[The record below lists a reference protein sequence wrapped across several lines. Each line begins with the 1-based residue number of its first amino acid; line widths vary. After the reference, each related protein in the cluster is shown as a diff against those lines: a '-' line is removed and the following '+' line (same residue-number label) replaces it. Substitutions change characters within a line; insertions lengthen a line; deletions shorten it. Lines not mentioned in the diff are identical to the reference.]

1 MDVAGKG
8 EIKSIDDRRFRHN
21 SSVSIVRGGIDL
33 VIVGKGISRSEFGT
47 RENLPDNIEVL
58 QKEGPV
64 GLSTR
69 EFVGVFDIG

>member
-8 EIKSIDDRRFRHN
+8 EIKSIDDCRFWHN

-33 VIVGKGISRSEFGT
+33 VIAGKGISQSEFGT

-58 QKEGPV
+58 QKEGPA

-69 EFVGVFDIG
+69 EFAGVFDIG